1 MTKRFYVTTPIY
13 YVNDKPHIGHT
24 YTTVL
29 GDVLARH
36 HRMLGEDVYFLTG
49 TDEHGQ
55 KIEKTAAKRGI
66 TPQELVD
73 EVAPNFQNL
82 WKEMGLTPDHFVR
95 TTHARHK
102 ATVQERFTQ
111 LLGTGDIYKASYKG
125 LYSVSDEAYVTETQ
139 AKELQAQGLAHQL
152 VELEEES
159 YFFRLAAYENW
170 LIQLYEKYPEFVQP
184 EFRLNEVKQFVSP
197 GGERG
202 NLQDLSI
209 SRTSITWG
217 IPVPGD
223 EKHVVYVWFD
233 ALLNYLSACK
243 EGHWPPTINLVGKDI
258 LRFHAV
264 YWPAFLMAMYRQEGD
279 DLNGELPAR
288 IRELLPQ
295 TVLAHGWWL
304 MGETKMSK
312 SLGNIVRPKELLHF
326 GTDAARFFLMRDMQ
340 IGHDRA
346 FTFESFMDRLNAD
359 LANGLGNL
367 ASRSIS
373 MLQRYR
379 SGIVPIPQKWDDE
392 DRVVAEQGAKLC
404 ADYLAKAEANDFN
417 GALDGLWVYL
427 RHLDGYIVKAEPWK
441 LAKDEANKEKLDT
454 VLCQLYRALRATA
467 VLTAPVM
474 PGMAQLLWESLGMT
488 GQVSEQRF
496 ADLAFEAPAAAPV
509 NDPKPLFARI
519 DKDAAMTEIEAIKT
533 AEMAPATPAEPS
545 LDVPPMKENIDY
557 DTFAKT
563 DLRVGLILEA
573 EEVPKSKKLI
583 KMKVDLGFE
592 QRTILGGIKE
602 AYAPADLVGRR
613 VVVVANLA
621 PRAMMGIES
630 HGMLLCAS
638 DNASKPYLIAPPR
651 TPSPGLWCAEEL
663 NLTRRRG
670 DAEKNKGKDRA
681 ALVHSFHFLHSAA
694 PRLRVKPS
702 FPSSPHA

>member
-1 MTKRFYVTTPIY
+1 VSKPFYVTTPIY

-29 GDVLARH
+29 ADVLARH

-55 KIEKTAAKRGI
+55 KIEKTAASRGI
-66 TPQELVD
+66 TPQQLVD
-73 EVAPNFQNL
+73 EVAPNFENL
-82 WKEMGLTPDHFVR
+82 WKQMGLTVDYFVR
-95 TTHARHK
+95 TTHAQHK
-102 ATVQERFTQ
+102 ATVQARFTQ
-111 LLGTGDIYKASYKG
+111 LLATGDIYKATYKG

-139 AKELQAQGLAHQL
+139 ANELQAQGLAHQL

-159 YFFRLAAYENW
+159 YFFRLSAYENW
-170 LIQLYEKYPEFVQP
+170 LIQLYEKHPEFVQP
-184 EFRLNEVKQFVSP
+184 DFRLNEVKQFVSP

-209 SRTSITWG
+209 SRTSISWG

-223 EKHVVYVWFD
+223 DKHVVYVWFD

-243 EGHWPPTINLVGKDI
+243 EGHWPPTVQLVGKDI
-258 LRFHAV
+258 LRFHAI

-279 DLNGELPAR
+279 ELNGELPLR
-288 IRELLPQ
+288 IREQLPK
-295 TVLAHGWWL
+295 VILAHGWWL
-304 MGETKMSK
+304 MGDTKMSK

-326 GTDAARFFLMRDMQ
+326 GTDAARFFLLRDMQ

-346 FTFESFMDRLNAD
+346 FTFEAFMDRLNAD

-379 SGIVPIPQKWDDE
+379 GGVVPVATVFDALDQE
-392 DRVVAEQGAKLC
+392 VAEKGRAL
-404 ADYLAKAEANDFN
+404 ASEYLAKTSVHDFN
-417 GALDGLWVYL
+417 GALDGLWSYL
-427 RHLDGYIVKAEPWK
+427 RYLDGYIVKAEPWK
-441 LAKDEANKEKLDT
+441 LAKDEANKAKLDT
-454 VLCQLYRALRATA
+454 VLCLLYRALRATS
-467 VLTAPVM
+467 VLVAPVM
-474 PGMAQLLWESLGMT
+474 PELAQLLWESLGLS
-488 GQVSEQRF
+488 GRVSDQKFENL
-496 ADLAFEAPAAAPV
+496 DYEAPAPAPV
-509 NDPKPLFARI
+509 QDPKPLFARI
-519 DKDAAMTEIEAIKT
+519 DKESSMNEIEALRET
-533 AEMAPATPAEPS
+533 SAAPAVEQP
-545 LDVPPMKENIDY
+545 LDVPPLKENIDY

-563 DLRVGLILEA
+563 DLRVGLVLEA

-602 AYAPADLVGRR
+602 AYSPADLVGRR

-638 DNASKPYLIAPPR
+638 DNASKPYLIAPPEDAK
-651 TPSPGLWCAEEL
+651 PGF
-663 NLTRRRG
+663 T
-670 DAEKNKGKDRA
+670 
-681 ALVHSFHFLHSAA
+681 
-694 PRLRVKPS
+694 VK
-702 FPSSPHA
+702 

>member
-1 MTKRFYVTTPIY
+1 MEFLVSKPFYVTTPIY

-29 GDVLARH
+29 ADVLARH
-36 HRMLGEDVYFLTG
+36 HRMMGEDVYFLTG

-55 KIEKTAAKRGI
+55 KIEKTAATRGI
-66 TPQELVD
+66 TPQQLVD
-73 EVAPNFQNL
+73 EVAPNFENL
-82 WKEMGLTPDHFVR
+82 WKQMGLTVDYFVR
-95 TTHARHK
+95 TTHAKHK
-102 ATVQERFTQ
+102 ATVQARFRE
-111 LLGTGDIYKASYKG
+111 LLAKGDIYKDTYKG
-125 LYSVSDEAYVTETQ
+125 LYSVSDEAYVTEIQ
-139 AKELQAQGLAHQL
+139 AQEMQAQGLAHQL

-159 YFFRLAAYENW
+159 YFFRLSSYENW
-170 LIQLYEKYPEFVQP
+170 LIQLYKNYPGFVKP
-184 EFRLNEVKQFVSP
+184 DFRLNEVKQFVSP

-243 EGHWPPTINLVGKDI
+243 DGHWPPQVQLVGKDI
-258 LRFHAV
+258 LRFHAI
-264 YWPAFLMAMYRQEGD
+264 YWPAFLMAMFREAGD

-288 IRELLPQ
+288 IREQLPE
-295 TVLAHGWWL
+295 TILAHGWWL

-326 GTDAARFFLMRDMQ
+326 GNDAARFFLLRDMQ
-340 IGHDRA
+340 IGQDRA
-346 FTFESFMDRLNAD
+346 FSFEAFMGRLNTD

-367 ASRSIS
+367 AARSIS

-379 SGIVPIPQKWDDE
+379 AGIVPVPETFDE
-392 DRVVAEQGAKLC
+392 LDVEVRQLMLKVVP
-404 ADYLAKAEANDFN
+404 DYLELASRNEFN
-417 GALDGLWVYL
+417 TALEVLWSFL

-441 LAKDEANKEKLDT
+441 LAKDEANAAKLDT
-454 VLCQLYRALRATA
+454 VLAQLYRALRMTA
-467 VLTAPVM
+467 MLAAPVM
-474 PGMAQLLWESLGMT
+474 PDLCQNLWESLGLS
-488 GQVSEQRF
+488 GQVIDLRF
-496 ADLAFEAPAAAPV
+496 ADFDVEAPAPGPV
-509 NDPKPLFARI
+509 TDPKPLFARI
-519 DKDAAMTEIEAIKT
+519 DKDLAMTEIEALK
-533 AEMAPATPAEPS
+533 AADAPAATPVELP
-545 LDVPPMKENIDY
+545 LDVPPLKENIDY

-602 AYAPADLVGRR
+602 AYAPADLVGRL

-638 DNASKPYLIAPPR
+638 DNASKPYLIAPPADAK
-651 TPSPGLWCAEEL
+651 PGF
-663 NLTRRRG
+663 NVR
-670 DAEKNKGKDRA
+670 
-681 ALVHSFHFLHSAA
+681 
-694 PRLRVKPS
+694 
-702 FPSSPHA
+702 